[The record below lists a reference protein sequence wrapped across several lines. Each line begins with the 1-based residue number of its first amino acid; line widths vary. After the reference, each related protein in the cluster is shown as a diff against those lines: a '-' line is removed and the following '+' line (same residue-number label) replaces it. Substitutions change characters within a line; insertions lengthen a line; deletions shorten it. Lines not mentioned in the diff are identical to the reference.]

1 MVSKRIIEITLDSV
15 AAILIVKAIDIS
27 PFGNLFNDKYYIP
40 LLIGLVIIGFAP
52 QIANKIGN

>member
-1 MVSKRIIEITLDSV
+1 MVSRRIIEISLDGI

-27 PFGNLFNDKYYIP
+27 PIGNLFNGKWYIP

-52 QIANKIGN
+52 QIAGKIGN